1 MKKAILSCL
10 MLLAGLT
17 ASAQEQKGTTEYV
30 FEPHWYVNIQPL
42 GIQYTLGEV
51 DFGDLLSYNIQAAAG
66 YEFNKVIG
74 ARLAIN
80 AWQSKA
86 GLKFYPN
93 IDVPTDFRNNLKGDY
108 KWKWNYI
115 APTVDI
121 TFNLSNLISG
131 VNPKRVFTVGAF
143 AGLGANIAWGNS
155 EAQAVNN
162 TLKPALGYSYNEYTP
177 NAIDPRQAG
186 TATQKDID
194 GADPLAYLWDG
205 TKTRLVLQAGLTGD
219 IKINDQFA
227 VTLEVSA
234 NTLNDKYNSKKAK
247 NWDWYFNALAGLKIN
262 LGPTYSTKF
271 IPAPEPEIRYV
282 EKIVEKIV
290 EVPAAPAETAAEPLR
305 RDIFFLINK
314 SNIRT
319 SEASKIND
327 IVTYLNENKDA
338 KVQVTGYADAGT
350 GNDKVNDRIAA
361 KRADSVVA
369 ALKKAGISADR
380 ITFDSKGARVQPF
393 ADNDSNRVSICIAE

>member
-1 MKKAILSCL
+1 
-10 MLLAGLT
+10 MLLAGLS

-42 GIQYTLGEV
+42 GVQYTLGEISM
-51 DFGDLLSYNIQAAAG
+51 GDLMSYNVQAAVG
-66 YEFNKVIG
+66 REFNKVIG
-74 ARLAIN
+74 GRFALN

-86 GLKFYPN
+86 GSSIN
-93 IDVPTDFRNNLKGDY
+93 GVDY

-131 VNPKRVFTVGAF
+131 VNPNRVFTVGAF
-143 AGLGANIAWGNS
+143 AGLGANIGWGNS
-155 EAQAVNN
+155 QAADVDG
-162 TLKPALGYSYNEYTP
+162 TLRQLTTARWADADGTLRTD
-177 NAIDPRQAG
+177 NAYQAG
-186 TATQKDID
+186 
-194 GADPLAYLWDG
+194 LEYLWDG
-205 TKTRLVLQAGLTGD
+205 TKTRFLLQAGLTGD
-219 IKINDQFA
+219 IKINDKFA
-227 VTLEVSA
+227 VTLELSA
-234 NTLNDKYNSKKAK
+234 NTLSDKYNSKKAK

-290 EVPAAPAETAAEPLR
+290 EVPAPAPAAAEPLR

-314 SNIRT
+314 AVIRD
-319 SEASKIND
+319 SEASKVND
-327 IVTYLNENKDA
+327 IVAYLNENKDA

-350 GNDKVNDRIAA
+350 GNDKINDRLAA
-361 KRADSVVA
+361 QRADAVVK
-369 ALKKAGISADR
+369 ALKDAGIAADR

>member
-93 IDVPTDFRNNLKGDY
+93 TGDNSLDALKGDY

-131 VNPKRVFTVGAF
+131 VNPKRVFSVGAF
-143 AGLGANIAWGNS
+143 AGIGANIAWGNS
-155 EAQAVNN
+155 EAADVNR
-162 TLKPALGYSYNEYTP
+162 TLKPALGYAYNVYAP
-177 NAIDPRQAG
+177 NATDPTLPG
-186 TATQKDID
+186 TPTIVRKESD
-194 GADPLAYLWDG
+194 ADPLAYLWDG
-205 TKTRLVLQAGLTGD
+205 TKTRFVIQAGLTGD

-262 LGPTYSTKF
+262 FGPTYSTKF

-290 EVPAAPAETAAEPLR
+290 EVPAAPVAVEPIR

-314 SNIRT
+314 AVIRDT
-319 SEASKIND
+319 EASKVND
-327 IVTYLNENKDA
+327 IVAYLNENKDA

-350 GNDKVNDRIAA
+350 GNDKINDRLAA
-361 KRADSVVA
+361 QRADAVVK
-369 ALKKAGISADR
+369 ALKDAGIAADR

-393 ADNDSNRVSICIAE
+393 ADNDSNRVSIVIAE

>member
-10 MLLAGLT
+10 MLLAGLS

-42 GIQYTLGEV
+42 GVQYTLGEISM
-51 DFGDLLSYNIQAAAG
+51 GDLMSYNVQAAVG
-66 YEFNKVIG
+66 REFNKVIG
-74 ARLAIN
+74 GRFALN

-86 GLKFYPN
+86 GSSIN
-93 IDVPTDFRNNLKGDY
+93 GVDY

-115 APTVDI
+115 APTIDI

-131 VNPKRVFTVGAF
+131 VNPNRVFTVGAF
-143 AGLGANIAWGNS
+143 AGLGANIGWGND
-155 EAQAVNN
+155 QAADVDA
-162 TLKPALGYSYNEYTP
+162 TLKDLTTAKWVDADGTPRTDNSY
-177 NAIDPRQAG
+177 QAG
-186 TATQKDID
+186 
-194 GADPLAYLWDG
+194 LEYLWDG
-205 TKTRLVLQAGLTGD
+205 TKTRFLLQAGLTGD
-219 IKINDQFA
+219 IKINDKFA

-234 NTLNDKYNSKKAK
+234 NTLSDKYNSKRAK

-262 LGPTYSTKF
+262 FGPTYSTKF

-282 EKIVEKIV
+282 DKIVEKIV
-290 EVPAAPAETAAEPLR
+290 EVPAPAPAAAEPLR

-314 SNIRT
+314 AVIRD
-319 SEASKIND
+319 SEASKVND
-327 IVTYLNENKDA
+327 IVAYLNENKDA

-350 GNDKVNDRIAA
+350 GNDKINDRLAA
-361 KRADSVVA
+361 QRADAVVK
-369 ALKKAGISADR
+369 ALKDAGIAADR

-393 ADNDSNRVSICIAE
+393 ADNDSNRVSI

>member
-93 IDVPTDFRNNLKGDY
+93 TGDNSLDALKGDY

-131 VNPKRVFTVGAF
+131 VNPKRVFSVGAF
-143 AGLGANIAWGNS
+143 AGIGANIAWGNS
-155 EAQAVNN
+155 EAADVNAK
-162 TLKPALGYSYNEYTP
+162 LKPALGYSYNEYAT
-177 NAIDPRQAG
+177 NTVDPRQAG
-186 TATQKDID
+186 TPTIVRVE
-194 GADPLAYLWDG
+194 GEDPLAYLWDG
-205 TKTRLVLQAGLTGD
+205 TKTRFVIQAGLTGD

-262 LGPTYSTKF
+262 FGPTYSTKF

-282 EKIVEKIV
+282 EKIVEKVV
-290 EVPAAPAETAAEPLR
+290 EVPAAPVAVEPIR

-314 SNIRT
+314 AVIRDT
-319 SEASKIND
+319 EASKVND
-327 IVTYLNENKDA
+327 IVAYLNENKDA

-350 GNDKVNDRIAA
+350 GNDKINDRLAA
-361 KRADSVVA
+361 QRADAVVK
-369 ALKKAGISADR
+369 ALKDAGIAADR

-393 ADNDSNRVSICIAE
+393 ADNDSNRVSIVIAE

>member
-10 MLLAGLT
+10 MLLAGLS

-42 GIQYTLGEV
+42 GVQYTLGEV
-51 DFGDLLSYNIQAAAG
+51 DFGDLLSYNVQAAVG
-66 YEFNKVIG
+66 REFNKVIG
-74 ARLAIN
+74 GRFALN

-86 GLKFYPN
+86 GSSIN
-93 IDVPTDFRNNLKGDY
+93 GVDY

-131 VNPKRVFTVGAF
+131 VNPNRVFTVGAF
-143 AGLGANIAWGNS
+143 AGLGMNIGWGND
-155 EAQAVNN
+155 QAADVDA
-162 TLKPALGYSYNEYTP
+162 TLRQLTTASWVDADGTPRTDNSY
-177 NAIDPRQAG
+177 QAG
-186 TATQKDID
+186 
-194 GADPLAYLWDG
+194 LEYLWDG
-205 TKTRLVLQAGLTGD
+205 TKARFLLQAGLTGD
-219 IKINDQFA
+219 IKINDKFA

-234 NTLNDKYNSKKAK
+234 NTLSDKYNSKRAK

-262 LGPTYSTKF
+262 FGPTYSTKF

-282 EKIVEKIV
+282 DKIVEKIV
-290 EVPAAPAETAAEPLR
+290 EVPAPAPAAAEPLR

-314 SNIRT
+314 AVIRDT
-319 SEASKIND
+319 EASKVKD
-327 IVTYLNENKDA
+327 IVAYLNENKDA

-350 GNDKVNDRIAA
+350 GNDKINDRLAA
-361 KRADSVVA
+361 QRADAVVK
-369 ALKKAGISADR
+369 ALKDAGIAADR

>member
-1 MKKAILSCL
+1 MKMKKTILSCL

-42 GIQYTLGEV
+42 GVQYTLGEISM
-51 DFGDLLSYNIQAAAG
+51 GDLMSYNVQAAVG
-66 YEFNKVIG
+66 REFNKVIG
-74 ARLAIN
+74 GRFALN

-86 GLKFYPN
+86 GSK
-93 IDVPTDFRNNLKGDY
+93 ISGVDY

-131 VNPKRVFTVGAF
+131 VNPNRVFTVGAF
-143 AGLGANIAWGNS
+143 AGLGMNIGWGNS
-155 EAQAVNN
+155 EAADVDAILRQTTTARWQDDDGQIKTDN
-162 TLKPALGYSYNEYTP
+162 TY
-177 NAIDPRQAG
+177 QAG
-186 TATQKDID
+186 LD
-194 GADPLAYLWDG
+194 YLWDG
-205 TKTRLVLQAGLTGD
+205 TKARFLLQAGLTGD
-219 IKINDQFA
+219 IKINDKFA

-234 NTLNDKYNSKKAK
+234 NTLSDKYNSKKAK

-262 LGPTYSTKF
+262 FGPTYSTKF

-319 SEASKIND
+319 SEASKVDD
-327 IVTYLNENKDA
+327 IVAYLNENKDA

-350 GNDKVNDRIAA
+350 GNDRINDRLAA
-361 KRADSVVA
+361 KRADAVVA

-380 ITFDSKGARVQPF
+380 ISFDSKGARVQPF